1 MTTDIDRINAI
12 EEMGNF
18 AIWKGTWAKNVP
30 EVGGKSLVVI
40 YEMDEHLLETGDEI
54 SRGETFRDAIDQ
66 YINKAPKYKYA
77 IHPN

>member
-18 AIWKGTWAKNVP
+18 AVWKGTWVKNFP
-30 EVGGKSLVVI
+30 GLGGKPLVVI
-40 YEMDEHLLETGDEI
+40 YEMDEHHMETGDEI

-66 YINKAPKYKYA
+66 YINKT
-77 IHPN
+77 